1 MGDWSLLGS
10 ILEEVHI
17 HSTIVGNIWL
27 AILFIFWML
36 VLGVAAQ
43 VVWDDK
49 QSEFVCNTEQPG
61 CKTACYNQVFPISY
75 PLLSPSNHL
84 CAQKKS
90 LSEGGKAIEPE
101 LRKLDEQ
108 KRLRKAPLRGS
119 LLHTYVFHIL
129 TRLVLMVGF
138 IIGQYYGIG
147 LSPLYKCERLHCPNS
162 KNIFLVFLLVIGGV
176 SLFLSL
182 LEIYDDSQ
190 VCVLTNSSP
199 QRFMQRTQMTCPV
212 VSDDHGMDLPSQANI
227 QSFLGA
233 VEWRYNLGNRKP
245 SCSSD
250 DSNGSWVSVRP
261 IYTGPRPIL
270 MATHIE
276 IPEALRDLQRKHSRV
291 SVCKELS
298 EMSDSPMS
306 DHYPTTRK
314 YSFMSRGLSEAKL
327 VTPALDSPMVIPL
340 PLGSVRRMSMVR
352 TENNTFLSQKTKRKT
367 CRKVTQL

>member
-84 CAQKKS
+84 CVFSAQKKS

-212 VSDDHGMDLPSQANI
+212 WPLSAQMDLPSQANI

-327 VTPALDSPMVIPL
+327 LSERDSPMVIPL
-340 PLGSVRRMSMVR
+340 PLGSVRRMSMKFAPKLVLMWR
-352 TENNTFLSQKTKRKT
+352 GAIKAS
-367 CRKVTQL
+367 CDPDS